1 MRHAHKIILAIIL
14 LLQISILLS
23 AQPAFHVANTLQSD
37 MVIQQGKPLTVWGK
51 GLQGIAVKV
60 SVSWSSKT
68 FTAHTY
74 KSDTWEVQIDVPKA
88 KPGIYTPQEILVY
101 SDRDSV
107 KLKNVLIGEVWLCG
121 GQSNMDMLMQ
131 PLHPWL
137 KGVIDYEKEIAAANY
152 PQIRVLDI
160 ASAFAKIPADD
171 CKSEWNVCDTQ
182 HAKDFSAVAYYF
194 GRELFNRLHI
204 PIGLITSTVG
214 GTACQAWTSRE
225 ALETDP
231 ILKKILYSYDTSAVA
246 QEPLDNSITFEK
258 IEKLSRPA
266 LLYNAMVFPL
276 RKISLQ
282 GFIWYQGESNK
293 DNADYYAR
301 LNIAM
306 IKNWRFLFGNSD
318 QPFYFVQVAPYN
330 YQKNDT
336 TAYDYAIFR
345 DAQKDVLK
353 LKNTGMV
360 VTMDIGDADDIHPRD
375 KKDVG
380 VRLAQNALSQTYG
393 VKNIVYRG
401 PEFKNFKTDGVVVK
415 VAFDDAS
422 IGSGLA
428 TNDNKAPKHFFIA
441 GADKKFYYANA
452 QIVNNEVW
460 LTCDKVQK
468 PVAVRYAYTNYPITN
483 FGNREGFP
491 CVPFRTDSW

>member
-1 MRHAHKIILAIIL
+1 MKQGMKIVLVLIFFARAA
-14 LLQISILLS
+14 SELS
-23 AQPAFHVANTLQSD
+23 AQSVFHVANTLQSG
-37 MVIQQGKPLTVWGK
+37 MVIQQAKPLTVWGK
-51 GLQGIAVKV
+51 GIQGITVKV
-60 SVSWSSKT
+60 NVSWSSKT

-74 KSDTWEVQIDVPKA
+74 KNDTWEVQIDVPKA
-88 KPGIYTPQEILVY
+88 KPGVYTPQEILIY
-101 SDRDSV
+101 SERDSV
-107 KLKNVLIGEVWLCG
+107 KLKDVLIGEVWLCG
-121 GQSNMDMLMQ
+121 GQSNMDMEMKPVL
-131 PLHPWL
+131 PWL
-137 KGVIDYEKEIAAANY
+137 KGVLDYEKEIAAANY
-152 PQIRVLDI
+152 PQVRLLDI
-160 ASAFAKIPADD
+160 KSSFAKNPAED
-171 CKSEWNVCDTQ
+171 CESEWKICDTA

-194 GRELFNRLHI
+194 GRELFNRLHV

-231 ILKKILYSYDTSAVA
+231 VLKKILYSYDTSAVA

-258 IEKLSRPA
+258 IEKLSRPT
-266 LLYNAMVFPL
+266 LLYNAMIFPL

-306 IKNWRFLFGNSD
+306 IKNWRFLFGNDD

-380 VRLAQNALSQTYG
+380 VRLAQNALAQTYG
-393 VKNIVYRG
+393 VKNIIYRG
-401 PEFKNFKTDGVVVK
+401 PEFRNFKADGAIAK
-415 VAFDDAS
+415 VSFDAAT

-428 TNDNKAPKHFFIA
+428 TNDNNAPKHFFIA
-441 GADKKFYYANA
+441 GADKKFYYADA
-452 QIVNNEVW
+452 KIVNDEVW
-460 LTCDKVQK
+460 LTSEKVQK
-468 PVAVRYAYTNYPITN
+468 PVAVRYAYTNFPITN
-483 FGNREGFP
+483 FGNREGLP
-491 CVPFRTDSW
+491 CVPFRTDDW